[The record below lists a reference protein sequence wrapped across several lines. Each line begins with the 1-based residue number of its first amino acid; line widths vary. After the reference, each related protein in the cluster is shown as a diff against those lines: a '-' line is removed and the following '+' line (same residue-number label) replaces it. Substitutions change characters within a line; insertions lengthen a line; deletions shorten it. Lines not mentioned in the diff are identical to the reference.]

1 MLTVYG
7 NLMSNLPP
15 RVIKSPKQSET
26 AFKGSRRFVTKDR
39 QRELVDKTLNDE
51 PVIEQPVTKQKGE
64 RHIRRK
70 AVAIGALAAAGTL
83 IYGAVEVNDWNNKIN
98 NFKEAEAT
106 ALTNDTRAPGALS
119 GRVIVLRSG
128 VKFRSTPNS
137 IDANPYDLHVDGHHL
152 MSGNGAGTV
161 LEGQELV
168 VAKPRVFLDK
178 GGSTWLGFVIANGS
192 VSSKQKS
199 PDAVA
204 DDMMWVN
211 ASKLDGSKQLE
222 MSNPKTGQLTPLTV
236 ADLDKSLQTSKLNE
250 YGQYTSDSGN
260 PIAWSPGLQ
269 PSGTYELNHQ
279 ADTA

>member
-7 NLMSNLPP
+7 TLMSNLPP
-15 RVIKSPKQSET
+15 RVIRTKKPSDLAPKT
-26 AFKGSRRFVTKDR
+26 
-39 QRELVDKTLNDE
+39 
-51 PVIEQPVTKQKGE
+51 EQPVNRQKGE
-64 RHIRRK
+64 RHLGRTATTLGGLALVSFLGLGLLKAQSWNDKLDSFRK
-70 AVAIGALAAAGTL
+70 
-83 IYGAVEVNDWNNKIN
+83 
-98 NFKEAEAT
+98 AEAT

-119 GRVIVLRSG
+119 ERVIVLKPG

-161 LEGQELV
+161 PEGQELV

-192 VSSKQKS
+192 ASVKQKS

-236 ADLDKSLQTSKLNE
+236 ADLDKSLLTSKLNE
-250 YGQYTSDSGN
+250 YGQYTSDNGN

-269 PSGTYELNHQ
+269 PAGTYELNHRIDN
-279 ADTA
+279 A